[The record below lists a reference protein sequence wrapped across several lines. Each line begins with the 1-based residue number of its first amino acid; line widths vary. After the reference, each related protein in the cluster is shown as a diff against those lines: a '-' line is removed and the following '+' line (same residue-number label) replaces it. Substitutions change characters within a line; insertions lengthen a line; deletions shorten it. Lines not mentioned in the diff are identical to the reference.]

1 MTYMF
6 KELLIYFLYLNKN
19 KFLVIIS
26 PRQGWAIINLKVSYV
41 INTHNSIQIYNNS
54 KINKSYFSFL
64 LLIFFGFYKNYLQFL
79 QIKGMGYKIMRLN
92 LNLIIKLGY
101 SHRIM
106 FFCQKGLN
114 YTFITRQLL
123 KLESRS
129 LFHAKDL
136 IMLFRI
142 LRKFNSYKKKGIFI
156 KGFIF
161 KSKISSKKSKV

>member
-1 MTYMF
+1 
-6 KELLIYFLYLNKN
+6 
-19 KFLVIIS
+19 
-26 PRQGWAIINLKVSYV
+26 
-41 INTHNSIQIYNNS
+41 
-54 KINKSYFSFL
+54 
-64 LLIFFGFYKNYLQFL
+64 
-79 QIKGMGYKIMRLN
+79 MGYKIMRLN

-129 LFHAKDL
+129 LFHEKDL

>member
-1 MTYMF
+1 MLEITIYTANLCGYCTMA
-6 KELLIYFLYLNKN
+6 KRLL
-19 KFLVIIS
+19 
-26 PRQGWAIINLKVSYV
+26 
-41 INTHNSIQIYNNS
+41 T
-54 KINKSYFSFL
+54 
-64 LLIFFGFYKNYLQFL
+64 
-79 QIKGMGYKIMRLN
+79 
-92 LNLIIKLGY
+92 
-101 SHRIM
+101 
-106 FFCQKGLN
+106 QKGLN